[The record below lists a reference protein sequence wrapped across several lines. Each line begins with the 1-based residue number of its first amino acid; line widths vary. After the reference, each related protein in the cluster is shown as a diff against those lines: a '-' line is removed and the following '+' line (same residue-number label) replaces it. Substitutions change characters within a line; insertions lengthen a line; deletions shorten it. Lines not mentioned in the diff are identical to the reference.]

1 MNGMSRDNEFQP
13 LCGKSVYAKKYALRT
28 CLLLRKGFSCTK
40 IYKKKNIIYA
50 QTEVYKFL
58 PSWVFLE
65 SF

>member
-1 MNGMSRDNEFQP
+1 MSRDNEFQP
-13 LCGKSVYAKKYALRT
+13 FCGKSVYAKNMLYVRT
-28 CLLLRKGFSCTK
+28 CLNLLRKGFSCTK